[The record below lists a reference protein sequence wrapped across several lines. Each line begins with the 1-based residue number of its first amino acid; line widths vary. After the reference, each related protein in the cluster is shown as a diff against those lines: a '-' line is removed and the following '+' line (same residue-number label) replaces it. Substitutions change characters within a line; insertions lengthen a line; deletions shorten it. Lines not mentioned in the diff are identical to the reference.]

1 MKRKILLLVSICLTA
16 CSSVNKEE
24 KSFSLQETLKEKE
37 EISNA
42 LLQNRGV
49 LSLEDALS
57 LAKKRNLSLQ
67 QKELEKEIAKL
78 DKRIAF
84 GNFLPHISSFYSRN
98 FWEEPLT
105 ARVDVPSSLGNSLS
119 AILPP
124 PLSPLVSMIPKQ
136 LEGRLV
142 DKTYDIY
149 GMQANFPIFAPAT
162 WFLYSARKK
171 GEDISKLSYDL
182 SEKMLTMKVIQDY
195 YWILSLEAEK
205 QQLKVSYDAARQL
218 EKNMKI
224 ALQTESILEWQY
236 QKAETFLKQKEFS
249 LRQNERD
256 LRFAKMTLL
265 KTLDLF
271 PFTNFEVKAPELEER
286 KQESLEDAVYD
297 AVIKSD
303 ALALRRKSIEIQK
316 EKIKISLTKFLPII
330 GLQGF
335 YGGQGLSFLQPTNV
349 LFGAIMASLSLFNG
363 FEDVNAYRKEVLQ
376 KKSLLLKEQ
385 DEILQVMLETA
396 NTYFKL
402 QNSLEE
408 KEIANLNYQAETGKL
423 HQKKIEKQV
432 GMIDDLTY
440 LDALQ
445 EYEKA
450 ISLNLK
456 ANYQEHV
463 YQEALD
469 MLTKKGRFQEKEK
482 KKEGGVDE

>member
-1 MKRKILLLVSICLTA
+1 MKRTILLVIFVCLAA

-24 KSFSLQETLKEKE
+24 KRLSLQEEWKEKE
-37 EISNA
+37 EMTKT
-42 LLQNRGV
+42 LLQDQKV

-57 LAKKRNLSLQ
+57 LAKKRNISLQ

-98 FWEEPLT
+98 FWEEPLST
-105 ARVDVPSSLGNSLS
+105 RVEIPSSVGSSLG

-149 GMQANFPIFAPAT
+149 GIQASLPIFAPAT
-162 WFLYSARKK
+162 WFLYSARQK
-171 GEDISKLSYDL
+171 GEEISELSYEL
-182 SEKMLTMKVIQDY
+182 SEKMLAMKVIQDY
-195 YWILSLEAEK
+195 YWILSLESEK
-205 QQLKVSYDAARQL
+205 QQLKASYDAALQL
-218 EKNMKI
+218 EKNMKL

-236 QKAETFLKQKEFS
+236 QKAETFLKQKKFS
-249 LRQNERD
+249 LAQNERD
-256 LRFAKMTLL
+256 LRLAKMTLL
-265 KTLDLF
+265 KTLDLY
-271 PFTNFEVKAPELEER
+271 PFVNFEVRAPESPER
-286 KQESLEDAVYD
+286 KKENLEDVVYD
-297 AVIKSD
+297 AVIQSD
-303 ALALRRKSIEIQK
+303 ALALRKKSIEIQE
-316 EKIKISLTKFLPII
+316 EKIKISFTKFLPII
-330 GLQGF
+330 GLQGL
-335 YGGQGLSFLQPTNV
+335 YTGQGLSLLQPANV

-363 FEDVNAYRKEVLQ
+363 FQDVNAYRKELLQ

-385 DEILQVMLETA
+385 DEILQVMLETT

-408 KEIANLNYQAETGKL
+408 KEIANLNYQAEMGKL

-440 LDALQ
+440 LNALQ

-450 ISLNLK
+450 VSLHLK
-456 ANYQEHV
+456 AEYQEHF

-469 MLTKKGRFQEKEK
+469 MLTKKGRFQEKK
-482 KKEGGVDE
+482 REGNI